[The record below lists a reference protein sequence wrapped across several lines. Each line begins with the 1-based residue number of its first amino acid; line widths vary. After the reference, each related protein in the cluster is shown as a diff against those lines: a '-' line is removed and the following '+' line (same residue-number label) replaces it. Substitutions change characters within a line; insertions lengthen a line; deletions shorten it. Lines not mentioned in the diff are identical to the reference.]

1 MKNFSVFMLV
11 MVMVLALCTGAYA
24 ARQVFTGVS
33 VEVPDGW
40 HVAVDGGGW
49 GSLSSGIDTISF
61 EYSSEEGMDSQQFA
75 ENVSGILGGSSPVVD
90 TGNGD
95 FEFVLNGAPVRACMV
110 GSVGIVMKAQS
121 SFDKLYGV
129 LETCIW

>member
-1 MKNFSVFMLV
+1 MLV
-11 MVMVLALCTGAYA
+11 IAMVLAFSTGAFA
-24 ARQVFTGVS
+24 ARQVFNEVS

-40 HVAVDGGGW
+40 HVAVDNSGW

-61 EYSSEEGMDSQQFA
+61 EYSSEEGMDSRQFA
-75 ENVSGILGGSSPVVD
+75 ENVSSLLGGSSPVAETV
-90 TGNGD
+90 NGD
-95 FEFVLNGAPVRACMV
+95 FEFVLNGFPVRAFMV
-110 GSVGIVMKAQS
+110 GSVGIVLKAQS